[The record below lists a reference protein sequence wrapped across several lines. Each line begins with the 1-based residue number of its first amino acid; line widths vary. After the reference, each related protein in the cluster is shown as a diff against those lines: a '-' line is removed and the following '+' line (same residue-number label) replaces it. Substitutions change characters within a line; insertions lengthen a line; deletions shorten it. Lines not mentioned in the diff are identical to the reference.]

1 MARGEDGPTD
11 LCLAVPPFASVSFPQ
26 LGPAVLKAACAQ
38 RGIATR
44 IIHGNLALAARIGL
58 DAYEAVEGTA
68 MRAMVADHL
77 FRDYAYPPEIV
88 AELPA
93 PPPLTADDQRVFD
106 AAAPAIEP
114 MIAVRVTCPAM
125 SRRPMS

>member
-1 MARGEDGPTD
+1 MP
-11 LCLAVPPFASVSFPQ
+11 
-26 LGPAVLKAACAQ
+26 
-38 RGIATR
+38 I
-44 IIHGNLALAARIGL
+44 
-58 DAYEAVEGTA
+58 
-68 MRAMVADHL
+68 
-77 FRDYAYPPEIV
+77 PPEIV